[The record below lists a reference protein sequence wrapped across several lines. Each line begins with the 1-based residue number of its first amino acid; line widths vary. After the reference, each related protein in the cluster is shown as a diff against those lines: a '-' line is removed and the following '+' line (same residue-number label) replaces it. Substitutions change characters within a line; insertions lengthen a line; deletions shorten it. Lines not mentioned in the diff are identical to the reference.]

1 MRVGKSLALL
11 GLLQVAI
18 AAPAP
23 APQDEPVASP
33 TLSIPTEVPTNPS
46 VALDQLEALASATAE
61 LIQADI
67 EGAGNETST
76 AARRGLSL
84 SGSCTLSKL
93 KIRREWSVFSS
104 QLHVSCL
111 ACPLTPF

>member
-11 GLLQVAI
+11 GLFQVAI

-23 APQDEPVASP
+23 VPQDEPTASP
-33 TLSIPTEVPTNPS
+33 TLPIPSEVPANPS

-61 LIQADI
+61 FIQSDI
-67 EGAGNETST
+67 EEADNGAST

-93 KIRREWSVFSS
+93 KIRREWFVFLSR
-104 QLHVSCL
+104 LSCL
-111 ACPLTPF
+111 ARPN